1 MGDDDL
7 PIVVLDHD
15 DESANWIKARWDE
28 GTDIEVVARALLVDG
43 FTPDR
48 LMELFV
54 FRCNPDKAEL
64 VAEAMQRLAREREAR
79 RRAADD
85 GS

>member
-1 MGDDDL
+1 MDYDDL

-15 DESANWIKARWDE
+15 DESANWIKVRWDE
-28 GTDIEVVARALLVDG
+28 GTDIDAVARALLMDG

-64 VAEAMQRLAREREAR
+64 VAEAMRRLANERPRQTSPQA
-79 RRAADD
+79 D